1 MYDRFTSGGED
12 SLADH
17 ELLEMYLFGCIPR
30 RNTND
35 IAHALINRF
44 GSLDAVF
51 DADIEALI
59 TVGGI
64 NRGSAVKI
72 RLMSALSR
80 RYYILKSNH
89 KRDGL
94 GREQIGEYL
103 VNRFHM
109 VSSECIL
116 LLCFTAS
123 MKLIGTRM
131 IANGTVTSAQINIR
145 KIAESALSCGAS
157 CIVLAHNHPGGK
169 AEPSDFDITTTRMVK
184 RALDLIDLPLV
195 EHYIVSGKEYCTL
208 LGYKDTGI

>member
-51 DADIEALI
+51 DADIKALI
-59 TVGGI
+59 TVEGI

-80 RYYILKSNH
+80 RYYMLKSNH

-94 GREQIGEYL
+94 SREQIGEYL

-116 LLCFTAS
+116 LLCFTGS

-157 CIVLAHNHPGGK
+157 CIVLAHNHPSGK

-208 LGYKDTGI
+208 LGYKDAGI